1 MSFVGVI
8 IHEDKNTCHKKLG
21 RQPDIPREKE
31 ESSYQR
37 WVLGNEGFSCGSRF
51 LGNPAYRRANP
62 LTVSASNKYFYEE
75 TWHRTSIAHTKIEC
89 LLDIA
94 LARRLAYS

>member
-51 LGNPAYRRANP
+51 LGNPVYRRANP
-62 LTVSASNKYFYEE
+62 SPSVPATNAFMKKP
-75 TWHRTSIAHTKIEC
+75 SIALQLHTQK
-89 LLDIA
+89 
-94 LARRLAYS
+94 